1 MNDEKIIERFINRIQ
16 KANESFLMEIGKS
29 IKKLKKLKP
38 SEARKLIQILK
49 YGGNYEDIINQI
61 KKYTNLNLKDIDK
74 VFSSYAKR
82 DMEFSKKFYDYRK
95 LPMVKYEDNIALKRQ
110 TESLASITKNE
121 MYDYTRKNVLGYTI
135 KDNNNKVIFKGMKE
149 VYNDLLEEA
158 LLNVGEGKETFDSA
172 IRRTLKS
179 LGQSGI
185 RTVDYE
191 SGRHVRLDS
200 TVRMHL
206 KSRLTEL
213 HNENQMLFGK
223 EFKSDGIEISV
234 HENPAIDHEEVQG
247 RQFSNDEYKKLQEG
261 KNAKDYKGNI
271 YNLDHDRK
279 NGYRPIGELNCY
291 HYIFAIIL
299 GISTQEYSDDELQE
313 IINRNEEGFNFDGK
327 HYTMYEGTQL
337 QRQLE
342 RKIREQKDTQIL
354 ARASGDDELV
364 GESQRNITYLSQK
377 YKELSNAS
385 GLPVKRNRMAV
396 SSYRRVNTKR
406 RNFKE
411 IEYARKNNIIW
422 HSTENLEEMVKDDNI
437 IEPSFSVAK
446 EFNGKV
452 RYGSQ
457 FIEFKPE
464 ILENVKE
471 NTYLYKGDG
480 GNKYS
485 GYNNKFNNLMDLLKD
500 SPKNYNELKFN
511 EDLKFLKYIKQVHI
525 RDDEPN
531 KTIKLLEENNIK
543 YDFYKD
549 IRTRPP
555 KKTRK

>member
-16 KANESFLMEIGKS
+16 KANEYFLMEIGKS
-29 IKKLKKLKP
+29 IKKIKKLKP

-49 YGGNYEDIINQI
+49 YGGNYQDIVNQI

-247 RQFSNDEYKKLQEG
+247 RQFSNEEYEKLQAGED
-261 KNAKDYKGNI
+261 AKDYKGNT

-313 IINRNEEGFNFDGK
+313 IINRNEKGFNFDGK

-342 RKIREQKDTQIL
+342 RRIREKKDTQIL

-364 GESQRNITYLSQK
+364 GEAQRDITYLTRK
-377 YKELSNAS
+377 YNELSSAS

-396 SSYRRVNTKR
+396 SGFRRV
-406 RNFKE
+406 
-411 IEYARKNNIIW
+411 
-422 HSTENLEEMVKDDNI
+422 
-437 IEPSFSVAK
+437 
-446 EFNGKV
+446 
-452 RYGSQ
+452 
-457 FIEFKPE
+457 
-464 ILENVKE
+464 
-471 NTYLYKGDG
+471 
-480 GNKYS
+480 
-485 GYNNKFNNLMDLLKD
+485 
-500 SPKNYNELKFN
+500 
-511 EDLKFLKYIKQVHI
+511 
-525 RDDEPN
+525 
-531 KTIKLLEENNIK
+531 
-543 YDFYKD
+543 
-549 IRTRPP
+549 RT
-555 KKTRK
+555 